1 MRRKEIR
8 VIRAGKEV
16 IGEGEKKKEEIKK
29 IGGRCGEKEEQIVGR
44 EREGEL
50 FLPL

>member
-29 IGGRCGEKEEQIVGR
+29 NRREVWGERRTNRGKGKGG
-44 EREGEL
+44 
-50 FLPL
+50 